1 MAVSQA
7 SSAPFGVRFEARVS
21 RLVGSP
27 LFWAALVLSI
37 ASYPVVHSIRAK
49 LPPPPR
55 VLGQMPDFSL
65 TDQSGHAVGF
75 HRGAAGSFDE
85 LNGKVWIA
93 GFLSPEDPI
102 SAPFLDRLNKLQ
114 SHVENLG
121 AEFALVSFCRGLA
134 PADLMPLAKQHHN
147 SPRLWKLLAGAP
159 DPVHAAAVAGLHE
172 ALHGEPG
179 GIDLEALDRGNTLIL
194 VDRQGRIRGYY
205 DSSDEPTVKEM
216 LRELGQIANHLG

>member
-1 MAVSQA
+1 MALSEA
-7 SSAPFGVRFEARVS
+7 SEQPFGPRFEAAVS

-27 LFWAALVLSI
+27 LFWTVLVLTI
-37 ASYPVVHSIRAK
+37 ASYPIIHSLRAK

-55 VLGQMPDFSL
+55 VLGQMPNFSL

-75 HRGAAGSFDE
+75 HAGAARGFDE

-93 GFLSPEDPI
+93 AFLSPKDPI
-102 SAPFLDRLNKLQ
+102 SAPFLNRLNKLQ

-121 AEFALVSFCRGLA
+121 ADFALVSFCKGLE
-134 PADLMPLAKQHHN
+134 PAELMPLAKQHHN

-179 GIDLEALDRGNTLIL
+179 GVDLEALDRGNTFIL
-194 VDRQGRIRGYY
+194 VDQQGRIRGYY

-216 LRELGQIANHLG
+216 LREIGQVANHLG